1 MPLRV
6 PSPEEFAE
14 LGAIDQGRSAIRERV
29 IGAWDDFIQ
38 LAGQLDMDGRSRL
51 PGWRA
56 HEICVHLGSW
66 PDYEPVKGVLA
77 AARAAQKGVRPDSQ
91 PSLDDV
97 AKDVTLAHREATPAD
112 VIAALTRARDDV
124 EAYLTPNEPQD
135 LDRVLVVSSVGALP
149 ALTILHAQIY
159 ELAVH
164 SLDLRSAGGPPPPAS
179 LLDAGLAALTDAA
192 GALAARVGIV
202 STSGIRSEAATWSF
216 RSGPEGWRIERSA
229 RAAGEV
235 EAFGARL
242 PVRVDATAADLLD
255 ASAARINPLRAV
267 ATRRL
272 RLHGLP
278 GLLGL
283 APIVELVPGIPG
295 APVLRAAGRGLAGA
309 GGAWA
314 GASGALNRLT
324 RR

>member
-6 PSPEEFAE
+6 PSPQEFTE
-14 LGAIDQGRSAIRERV
+14 LGAIEQGRETIRRRV
-29 IGAWDDFIQ
+29 IGAWDDFIR
-38 LAGQLDMDGRSRL
+38 LAEQVDMHSPSRL

-56 HEICVHLGSW
+56 HEICLHLGAW
-66 PDYEPVKGVLA
+66 DDYQPVRGVLA
-77 AARAAQKGVRPDSQ
+77 AAQAAQKGIRPDAEAT
-91 PSLDDV
+91 LDDV
-97 AKDVTLAHREATPAD
+97 AAEVTRAHRDATPAD
-112 VIAALTRARDDV
+112 IVEALRRARSDAD
-124 EAYLTPNEPQD
+124 AYLTPPEPQD

-164 SLDLRSAGGPPPPAS
+164 GLDLQSAGGPPPPAS

-202 STSGIRSEAATWSF
+202 STSGIRSETGTWAF
-216 RSGPEGWRIERSA
+216 RSGLQGWQIERSPPGP
-229 RAAGEV
+229 AGLD
-235 EAFGARL
+235 AFGAKL
-242 PVRVDATAADLLD
+242 PVRVDATAAVLLD
-255 ASAARINPLRAV
+255 ASAARINPLVAV

-272 RLHGLP
+272 RLHGIP

-309 GGAWA
+309 GGVL
-314 GASGALNRLT
+314 SRIS